1 MRKYCGMQEGL
12 NALSDG
18 RLNESDPN
26 SEFAFRMSISC
37 LFAEFAGEIGPFSL
51 RLELLIRPPVQ
62 ARFG

>member
-26 SEFAFRMSISC
+26 SEFAFPNVDLLSI
-37 LFAEFAGEIGPFSL
+37 
-51 RLELLIRPPVQ
+51 R
-62 ARFG
+62 